1 MSNSVGHE
9 PEQDEVSRLR
19 ADVARLERQLA
30 ETEAWANRT
39 VVAAQEKTYWLDRW
53 GVDLNALMARP
64 AADRARASARS
75 LRSLYRVALRWWRRI
90 TS

>member
-1 MSNSVGHE
+1 MSDSVGHD
-9 PEQDEVSRLR
+9 PQCDELSRLR
-19 ADVARLERQLA
+19 AEVARLERELA

-53 GVDLNALMARP
+53 GVDLNAVMARP
-64 AADRARASARS
+64 AADRARAAARS
-75 LRSLYRVALRWWRRI
+75 LRSLYRAARQWRRRV